1 MKKKIL
7 TLILSVIIGT
17 GLFIPSTLHAQ
28 SLSNTYTVAAGD
40 SLWRVSTK
48 YNVTIDNL
56 KKWNGLTSDIIYIG
70 QVLKLN
76 LVHTVVSGDTLW
88 LLSRKYGTTVDNIMQ
103 KNNLTTTILN
113 MGQELLIEGTT
124 TQIQEAPVVTTVN
137 YKVISGD
144 NLWTIAQKYKT
155 TETAIIKSNM
165 LLSDAIVPTQTLTI
179 PINSTAIVKPVGIT
193 MMKSKTNNNFGDIY
207 TWENAMRLWTVGTQG
222 TLRDLATNKTFK
234 IKYMGGSN
242 HSDVEP
248 LTVNDTNVMKS
259 LYGSWSWANDHKR
272 PMILYFTKGG
282 VNYQTAVSLTGM
294 PHDVQTIN
302 DNGFGGHTD
311 MYFYNSLGHSN
322 PLIDPVHQVNI
333 LKANGQ

>member
-1 MKKKIL
+1 MKKKVL

-48 YNVTIDNL
+48 FNVTIDNL
-56 KKWNGLTSDIIYIG
+56 KKWNGLTSDIIHIG

-88 LLSRKYGTTVDNIMQ
+88 LLSRKYGTTVDNIIQ

-113 MGQELLIEGTT
+113 IGQELLIEGTT
-124 TQIQEAPVVTTVN
+124 TQIQETPVVTTVN

-179 PINSTAIVKPVGIT
+179 PVNSTDIVKPVGIT

-234 IKYMGGSN
+234 IKYMAGSN

-248 LTVNDTNVMKS
+248 LTVNDTNIMKS
-259 LYGSWSWANDHKR
+259 IYGSWSWANDHKR

-282 VNYQTAVSLTGM
+282 VNYQMAVSLTGM
-294 PHDVQTIN
+294 PHNIQTII
-302 DNGFGGHTD
+302 DNGFNGHTD

-322 PLIDPVHQVNI
+322 PVIDPVHQANI